1 MMQFELPSESGS
13 IIKVIGVGGGGS
25 NAVNHMYRQGIQGVD
40 FIVCNTD
47 KQALEISPVNNK
59 IQLGFNL
66 TKGLGAG
73 SIPEMGKNSA
83 LETID
88 DIRKYLSDGTQ
99 MVFITAGLG
108 GGTGTGAAPIIASV
122 AKEMGILTVAIVT
135 LPFTFEGKKRKFQA
149 DSGLEELKKY
159 VDTLLVICNDK
170 LREIYG
176 NLKMSEAFAHADNV
190 LTGAAKSI
198 AEIISLNLHINV
210 DFNDVKTVMKDS
222 GRAIMGTASASG
234 ENRAIRAVEGAL
246 NSPLLND
253 SNIRGARHV
262 LLNIMSGSDDI
273 SMDEFTEITDYIQE
287 ESGYS
292 AELITGYGIDQ
303 SLGDNVNVTIIATGF
318 QSNDPFGF
326 ESPKKLEKEVVTLT
340 DEVKTTVI
348 EEAPKQTSIINEIEN
363 SVETKE
369 EEPFLITKSSV
380 EEVVVAELPTAN
392 IEIPVVEIQE
402 EKVIEEVKPTVV
414 FLDEEENTFEETNT
428 IEFVK
433 SEISVEE
440 VNFTNDVEFVNNINN
455 ESFNQS
461 EETKNETVEVS
472 EKTIDE
478 IVFIN
483 SDVNDIQAEETKTE
497 LTQEEISKIE
507 REEKIKAA
515 QERIRKLKDITLKLK
530 SPDGLQELER
540 EPSFV
545 RKNVKLEDNNS
556 YSTDSKVSRY
566 SLSEGDDKKMEIKPN
581 NSFLHDNVD

>member
-1 MMQFELPSESGS
+1 MMQFDLQQEPGS

-25 NAVNHMYRQGIQGVD
+25 NAVNHMFRQGIKGVD

-47 KQALEISPVNNK
+47 KQALEVSPVTNK
-59 IQLGFNL
+59 IQLGFQL

-73 SIPEMGKNSA
+73 SIPEMGRNSA

-135 LPFTFEGKKRKFQA
+135 LPFTFEGKKRKQQA
-149 DSGLEELKKY
+149 DAGLEELKKY

-222 GRAIMGTASASG
+222 GVSIMGTASASG
-234 ENRAIRAVEGAL
+234 EKRAVRAVEAAL

-253 SNIRGARHV
+253 NNIRGARHV

-303 SLGDNVNVTIIATGF
+303 SLGDSVNVTIIATGF
-318 QSNDPFGF
+318 QSNIPTGF
-326 ESPKKLEKEVVTLT
+326 EPAKKLEREVVTLSE
-340 DEVKTTVI
+340 EVKTPIQEVVQTTIVDVV
-348 EEAPKQTSIINEIEN
+348 EEAKNEAEPFIITKNENQVVEAVVEPVQEVVSEVKFELETPEMVEFTAEVETPIVNEVEDNNNSIEFVINEIET
-363 SVETKE
+363 EFT
-369 EEPFLITKSSV
+369 SSV
-380 EEVVVAELPTAN
+380 ED
-392 IEIPVVEIQE
+392 
-402 EKVIEEVKPTVV
+402 K
-414 FLDEEENTFEETNT
+414 
-428 IEFVK
+428 
-433 SEISVEE
+433 VEE
-440 VNFTNDVEFVNNINN
+440 P
-455 ESFNQS
+455 SFS
-461 EETKNETVEVS
+461 SPVS
-472 EKTIDE
+472 EE
-478 IVFIN
+478 IVFNEIK
-483 SDVNDIQAEETKTE
+483 SDVTSKVEEPVRDMTAEE
-497 LTQEEISKIE
+497 IARFE

-515 QERIRKLKDITLKLK
+515 QERIKKLKDLSLKMK
-530 SPDGLQELER
+530 SPEGLYELEK

-545 RKNVKLEDNNS
+545 RQNIKIEDSN
-556 YSTDSKVSRY
+556 YSTESNVSRY
-566 SLSEGDDKKMEIKPN
+566 TLSEGDDKKMEIKPN
-581 NSFLHDNVD
+581 NPFLHDNVD